1 MWFTVTLRT
10 SHLWHSHFSD
20 YHELLS
26 KTIKREHASRM
37 GSRNITHW
45 LNEHGYKTLRGHEF
59 QNAHVFSLLKKQA
72 RDNRLN
78 VRHKRERENL
88 RMYLLNAPITA
99 DKNDNY

>member
-1 MWFTVTLRT
+1 
-10 SHLWHSHFSD
+10 
-20 YHELLS
+20 
-26 KTIKREHASRM
+26 M
-37 GSRNITHW
+37 GSRKITHW

-59 QNAHVFSLLKKQA
+59 QNTHVFSLLKKQA